1 MDPFASTPEPRRR
14 GFSLTT
20 QIFIG
25 LAIGVVVGAIVDAT
39 NPAWAIYFRPFSQL
53 FLRLIKMIIA
63 PLIFATLVAGIAGA
77 GHFKVVGRM
86 GLRAIIYFE
95 IVTTLAL
102 IIGLLAVNITRPG
115 DGVNLPL
122 GAGSEISAK
131 AQTWDQILL
140 HVIPESVFD
149 AMARGDVLQIVTFSI
164 LFGIALG
171 MIGEKGRPVITWC
184 EAVAETM
191 FKFTNIVMHY
201 APIGVGAAIAYTVGH
216 GGLGVLYNLAWLVAT
231 LYMALAFFILAVLL
245 PIALMFRVPLR
256 KFIKA
261 VKEPAIIAFSTTS
274 SEAALPRAME
284 VLERLGVP
292 RRIVSFVLP
301 LGYSFN
307 LDGTTLY
314 LSLAAVFVA
323 QAAGVELT
331 VGQQFTMMLTLML
344 TSKGVAGVPRAS
356 LVILAATLAS
366 YGLPLEGVTLI
377 LGVDELMDMARTMT
391 NVIGNCLATVVDRQV
406 GRVSSSKPVTPS
418 SSWPPRAAR
427 SENSLMAF
435 GLSLRQKRRHQSAG
449 STRGPRRPKGPT
461 PMPHIHQS
469 AWWKVMCLTG
479 VDYFSTLGYQP
490 GIAYLAAGVLSP
502 LATLVLVLLTLFGAL
517 PMYRRVAAMSPHG
530 QGSIALLEELLPRWR
545 GKALVLCLLGF
556 AATGFIITITLSAAD
571 ATAHVV
577 ENPLVPVWMH
587 RPVLMTLFLLAGL
600 GAIFLKGFR
609 EAVWLAVPI
618 VAVYLALNAVVLGWG
633 LQLPVR
639 APGVVLRVGVDG
651 R

>member
-1 MDPFASTPEPRRR
+1 MDHSHATPQPRRR
-14 GFSLTT
+14 GITLTT

-25 LAIGVVVGAIVDAT
+25 LAIGVVIGAIIDAT
-39 NPAWAIYFRPFSQL
+39 NPAWAAYFRPFSQL

-77 GHFKVVGRM
+77 GHFKIVGRM

-102 IIGLLAVNITRPG
+102 VIGLVAVNITRPG
-115 DGVNLPL
+115 DGVNLPM
-122 GAGSEISAK
+122 GAGSEVTAK

-140 HVIPESVFD
+140 HVFPESVFD

-164 LFGIALG
+164 FFGIALG

-245 PIALMFRVPLR
+245 PIALIFKVPIR

-331 VGQQFTMMLTLML
+331 AGQQFTMVLTLML

-356 LVILAATLAS
+356 LVILAATLANF
-366 YGLPLEGVTLI
+366 GLPLEGVTLI

-391 NVIGNCLATVVDRQV
+391 NVIGNCLATVV
-406 GRVSSSKPVTPS
+406 
-418 SSWPPRAAR
+418 
-427 SENSLMAF
+427 
-435 GLSLRQKRRHQSAG
+435 
-449 STRGPRRPKGPT
+449 
-461 PMPHIHQS
+461 
-469 AWWKVMCLTG
+469 
-479 VDYFSTLGYQP
+479 
-490 GIAYLAAGVLSP
+490 
-502 LATLVLVLLTLFGAL
+502 
-517 PMYRRVAAMSPHG
+517 VAKWEGEFVEASD
-530 QGSIALLEELLPRWR
+530 EELALAQAR
-545 GKALVLCLLGF
+545 GE
-556 AATGFIITITLSAAD
+556 I
-571 ATAHVV
+571 
-577 ENPLVPVWMH
+577 
-587 RPVLMTLFLLAGL
+587 
-600 GAIFLKGFR
+600 
-609 EAVWLAVPI
+609 
-618 VAVYLALNAVVLGWG
+618 
-633 LQLPVR
+633 
-639 APGVVLRVGVDG
+639 
-651 R
+651 